1 MPLTRLEAPRRPL
14 RLPAVFRVLCPLLL
28 TLLLTF
34 VRAGAVEPAPRYS
47 WPFPQIASKK
57 GLQIQMVDDAI
68 ALGVKHA
75 GVNLNLTGLVDL
87 AGDTNNPAWESG
99 GRTFRFQRGYLAGL
113 DDQVKRLTDAGA
125 VVTAIVLTYASGK
138 PELDAVMLHPN
149 YSTNCPNHLGQFNSR
164 TPEGRAWFT
173 AAMEFLAE
181 RWSRPNQE
189 HGRVANWVIGN
200 EVNSHWFWA
209 NCGRVTMEQFADDY
223 VDVLRLA
230 HDAVHRESAN
240 SRVYVSL
247 EHHWNIHYPGGDEL
261 QTFAARPF
269 LEYFAKKA
277 RAGGDFAWNVAFH
290 PYPENLFEPRTW
302 NDKSATTNVD
312 TTPRITFKNLEL
324 LPTFL
329 RRPELTYHGQP
340 RHIILSEQGFHTP
353 DGPDGE
359 TIQAA
364 AYCYAMRKIATL
376 PEVDSM
382 IMNRHVDHRDEGGLR
397 LGVWRRNEASTSPC
411 EPSTKKKIYE
421 VFRLTDTPE
430 WEQAYAFALPIIGI
444 KSWDELKR

>member
-1 MPLTRLEAPRRPL
+1 MN
-14 RLPAVFRVLCPLLL
+14 VIFRWSFLLL
-28 TLLLTF
+28 LAALIGGA
-34 VRAGAVEPAPRYS
+34 RAAEPASRYA
-47 WPFPQIASKK
+47 WPFPQPASKK

-75 GVNLNLTGLVDL
+75 GVNLNITGLVDL

-99 GRTFRFQRGYLAGL
+99 GRTFRFQRGYVAGL

-125 VVTAIVLTYASGK
+125 VVTAIVLAYASGR
-138 PELDAVMLHPN
+138 PEFDAVMLHPD
-149 YSTNCPNHLGQFNSR
+149 YSTNCPNHLGAFNSR

-173 AAMEFLAE
+173 ATMEFLAE
-181 RWSRPNQE
+181 RWSRPNRE

-209 NCGRVTMEQFADDY
+209 NQGRVTMEQFADDY
-223 VDVLRLA
+223 VEVMRLA
-230 HDAVHRESAN
+230 HDAVRRESAN

-247 EHHWNIHYPGGDEL
+247 EHHWNIHYPGGDER

-269 LEYFAKKA
+269 LEFFAKQA
-277 RAGGDFAWNVAFH
+277 RAGGDFGWHVAYH
-290 PYPENLFEPRTW
+290 PYPENLADPRTW
-302 NDKSATTNVD
+302 LDKSATTNVE

-324 LPTFL
+324 LPAYL
-329 RRPELTYHGQP
+329 RRPELTYHGEP
-340 RHIILSEQGFHTP
+340 RRIILSEQGFNTP

-359 TIQAA
+359 TLQAA

-376 PEVDSM
+376 DGVDSM

-397 LGVWRRNEASTSPC
+397 LGVWRRNEASANPC
-411 EPSTKKKIYE
+411 EPTAKKKIYE
-421 VFRLTDTPE
+421 VFRLADTPE
-430 WEQAYAFALPIIGI
+430 WEPAFAFALPVIGI
-444 KSWDELKR
+444 KSWDELAR